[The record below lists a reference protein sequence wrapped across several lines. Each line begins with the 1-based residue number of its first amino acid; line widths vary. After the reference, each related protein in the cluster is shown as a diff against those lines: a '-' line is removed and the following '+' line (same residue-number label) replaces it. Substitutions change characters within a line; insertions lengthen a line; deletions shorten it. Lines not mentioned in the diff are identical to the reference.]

1 MKFLYT
7 LILLIFIS
15 ITPVLAKD
23 TVQTKDTILTGK
35 IFSYVD
41 GLIKINKSG
50 MEYTFTRSKNIDYFG
65 DFIQYK
71 EKPLARKLTDANCR
85 VIYID
90 LYKVVFEIPSA
101 RIQVPRYR
109 VKNIVLNAD

>member
-1 MKFLYT
+1 MKFLYIF
-7 LILLIFIS
+7 ILLILFS
-15 ITPVLAKD
+15 FLPVYAKD
-23 TVQTKDTILTGK
+23 TVQTSDMLLTGK
-35 IFSYVD
+35 ISSYVD
-41 GLIKINKSG
+41 GLVKINKNG

-65 DFIQYK
+65 DFVQYRENPFK
-71 EKPLARKLTDANCR
+71 KALTDANCR

-90 LYKVVFEIPSA
+90 LYKVVFELPTS